1 MSLEDDN
8 ETILIN
14 DSLRI
19 FQADKGSLRLST
31 FSNLQALSIQSY
43 PQS

>member
-19 FQADKGSLRLST
+19 FQADKGSLRLLT
-31 FSNLQALSIQSY
+31 FSILQTLSIQTY
-43 PQS
+43 PQF